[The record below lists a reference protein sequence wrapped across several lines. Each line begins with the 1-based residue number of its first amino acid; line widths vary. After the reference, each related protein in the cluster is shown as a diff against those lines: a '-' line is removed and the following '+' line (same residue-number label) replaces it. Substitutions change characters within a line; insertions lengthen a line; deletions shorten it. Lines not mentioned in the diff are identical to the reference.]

1 MPSRGTQ
8 GDERVVGRQKHESLR
23 VLTGEY
29 LTSQRQQVSQRL
41 AENSGPKS

>member
-1 MPSRGTQ
+1 MSSRGTQ
-8 GDERVVGRQKHESLR
+8 GDERVVGRQKPESLG

-41 AENSGPKS
+41 AENS